1 MATNRDF
8 VDYCLE
14 LLSGI
19 GPCSAKRMFGGW
31 GLALD
36 GLNLALIADLGDG
49 EKLWLKA
56 DARTQP
62 QFEAAGCLRFT
73 WTTHKKGTPVIMSM
87 GYYSA
92 PVAAMESMACMTPWA
107 RLALQSARQA
117 HQEKPARR
125 VPASKK
131 RRPSHRPPGG

>member
-1 MATNRDF
+1 MAANRDF

-56 DARTQP
+56 DALTQQ
-62 QFEAAGCLRFT
+62 QFEAAGCLRFA
-73 WTTHKKGTPVIMSM
+73 WTTHKKGVPVTMRM

-92 PVAAMESMACMTPWA
+92 PADAMESMAGMTPWA
-107 RLALQSARQA
+107 RLALHSARQA
-117 HQEKPARR
+117 HQERPT
-125 VPASKK
+125 
-131 RRPSHRPPGG
+131 RRPPAGRTRRPGNRPPGG